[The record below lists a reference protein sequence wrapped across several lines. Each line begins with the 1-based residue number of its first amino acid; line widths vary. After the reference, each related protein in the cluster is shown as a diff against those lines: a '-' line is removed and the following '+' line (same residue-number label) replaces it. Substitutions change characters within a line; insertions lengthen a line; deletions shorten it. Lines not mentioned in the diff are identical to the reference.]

1 MTTIAVRA
9 GVMASDSRAT
19 YESATGGHRVGPC
32 TKLYRKCG
40 DILGTAGEVP
50 PALVFLD
57 WYGKP
62 ASKAPEELRLG
73 KAECTVL
80 VLRKDGVVLLYEGSC
95 YAEPYGPQFD
105 YTEDDSVDWASGF
118 AVLTFI
124 EGGALVPPEVCTVIG
139 ERAWFRGQPVL

>member
-95 YAEPYGPQFD
+95 YAEPFPGEF
-105 YTEDDSVDWASGF
+105 WAIGSG
-118 AVLTFI
+118 AKAAL
-124 EGGALVPPEVCTVIG
+124 GALHMGATAEQAVRVAALIDPYTDDRIVTM
-139 ERAWFRGQPVL
+139 RHRKR